1 MVLVVKNPPANTG
14 DIRDAGSVLEL
25 RTSPGKGHGNPLQY
39 SCLENPHGQ
48 RVLTG
53 HNVAE
58 SDMTERLSH
67 NDDTSTISLPT
78 PHRILLKQQQ
88 RQVFRVLAKENVMLI
103 QSDFIFIGK
112 KLHYQHI

>member
-78 PHRILLKQQQ
+78 PHKNIIETTATASL
-88 RQVFRVLAKENVMLI
+88 
-103 QSDFIFIGK
+103 
-112 KLHYQHI
+112 